1 MTETIQ
7 RTPGLDKLGLA
18 RCRVDN
24 KLFSWKRGGA
34 CPVCGAKVE
43 EAPTPE
49 PNAKK
54 RTQRAAETT
63 RSATRKPRAKS
74 PAKKSAKP
82 RRSAKK

>member
-1 MTETIQ
+1 MENIQ

-34 CPVCGAKVE
+34 CPVCGAKADD
-43 EAPTPE
+43 APTPE
-49 PNAKK
+49 PTAKK
-54 RTQRAAETT
+54 RTKRAPETT
-63 RSATRKPRAKS
+63 LPATRKPRAKS
-74 PAKKSAKP
+74 PAKKPAKA